1 MNRPGQSDG
10 SVQAVLEDAFEQG
23 AKKADPEEVAEADQ
37 RLQELLDKVADP
49 AVTGADQAS
58 GAVAEA
64 PGATVDLA
72 GVAMRTGT
80 PLRVLGRRVELRVRG
95 LAEPVEG
102 QLGPGVSAELVA
114 QAARNGDAV
123 VLECVAGEPALVVG
137 VLQTRIP
144 AELTI
149 KADKIHLEGAQE
161 VLLRSGRGAMRIR
174 QDGDVEII
182 GSRISAM
189 SRGLF
194 RLVGRVLRLN

>member
-1 MNRPGQSDG
+1 MSRPGQGEG
-10 SVQAVLEDAFEQG
+10 SVQTVLEDAFEQG
-23 AKKADPEEVAEADQ
+23 AKKADPGEVAEADH

-49 AVTGADQAS
+49 STTEVAEPSV
-58 GAVAEA
+58 AVAEA
-64 PGATVDLA
+64 PGATADLA

-80 PLRVLGRRVELRVRG
+80 PLRVSGRRVELRVRG
-95 LAEPVEG
+95 LDGSVDG
-102 QLGPGVSAELVA
+102 QLGPGVSDELVG

-123 VLECVAGEPALVVG
+123 VLECIAGEPPLVVG
-137 VLQTRIP
+137 VLQTSIP

-149 KADKIHLEGAQE
+149 KARTIHLEAEQE
-161 VLLRSGRGAMRIR
+161 VLMRSGRGAMRIR
-174 QDGDVEII
+174 QDGDVEIV